1 MNYLHSFVTFF
12 TFSWLYF
19 VGSGPR
25 PCTKTKPRNT
35 GRDVCISRVYCKV
48 SSRCNW
54 FCSWCKWP
62 TWSTLLRNAS
72 QLITTN
78 WTTDVHSF
86 SQVPV
91 LLPLAQICLTGSI
104 YLTIA
109 IAIERYTTVCHPF
122 FKARIV
128 FASLL
133 PVVSILYLSC
143 FYLQSTILW
152 TISSRCLTC
161 GRQGCTFSQSSP
173 SRSSTTHQSSSSW
186 QSALR

>member
-1 MNYLHSFVTFF
+1 MWNYTTSDKYQIWITFIRLSPFF

-25 PCTKTKPRNT
+25 PCTKTKPR
-35 GRDVCISRVYCKV
+35 RDVCISRVYCKV
-48 SSRCNW
+48 SSRSKIWCNW
-54 FCSWCKWP
+54 LEFCR
-62 TWSTLLRNAS
+62 L
-72 QLITTN
+72 QLMQMIHLVHGPAQCVAVHC
-78 WTTDVHSF
+78 TTDVHSF

-133 PVVSILYLSC
+133 PSFEACSEHFSC
-143 FYLQSTILW
+143 FYLQSTIL
-152 TISSRCLTC
+152 C
-161 GRQGCTFSQSSP
+161 FF
-173 SRSSTTHQSSSSW
+173 
-186 QSALR
+186 